1 VCDTQGEQKMN
12 RRCPMPVDQANER
25 PVMQWVPVLD
35 ASGRTHLEA
44 RWTTPSAAAP
54 VPAPMASV
62 PAA

>member
-1 VCDTQGEQKMN
+1 
-12 RRCPMPVDQANER
+12 MPVDQANER

-35 ASGRTHLEA
+35 ATGRTHLEA